1 MFMGFYA
8 MVKKIIS
15 SDWYGE
21 LRSTRGN
28 TIVIRDS
35 KLSPPAQGRIYL
47 YNTERQAIVQYDEKI
62 VSDKLFELDS
72 EQKKQAKKQFYAGWK
87 AAKIQLLKGNGKLA
101 VEPKKAGTFDPI
113 DYFSEQNENEDSF
126 DQY

>member
-72 EQKKQAKKQFYAGWK
+72 EQKNK
-87 AAKIQLLKGNGKLA
+87 LKSNFMLGGK
-101 VEPKKAGTFDPI
+101 PQK
-113 DYFSEQNENEDSF
+113 FSF
-126 DQY
+126 